1 MNNNYLIEK
10 YIQNSLSS
18 DEKLAFDE
26 LLKNDIDFK
35 KEVDF
40 HSNLKM
46 VVKHEDN
53 SNFKSFI
60 SDLESNTTQKVTRK
74 PFYKWFAAASIIF
87 VLGFSY
93 FFFPKQEVSTN
104 TLFAS
109 YFEPYRN
116 VVAPI
121 VRGDNQQDEKT
132 LAFIAYEKGEYKTA
146 VILFSKLYL
155 STKEPYY
162 LFYKANALLKLE
174 KAKEAIPLLLDH
186 LKTKDTLTQK
196 TNWYLALAYLK
207 IKDKMKAKELL
218 KKVIATNA
226 YHNKE
231 AKELLKK
238 ID

>member
-1 MNNNYLIEK
+1 MDNNYLIEK
-10 YIQNSLSS
+10 HIQNNLSS
-18 DEKLAFDE
+18 DEKLVFDD

-40 HSNLKM
+40 HSNLKKSI
-46 VVKHEDN
+46 KHDDATTFRN
-53 SNFKSFI
+53 FI
-60 SDLESNTTQKVTRK
+60 SDLENNANQKATRK
-74 PFYKWFAAASIIF
+74 PFYKWFAAASIIV
-87 VLGFSY
+87 VLGLSY
-93 FFFPKQEVSTN
+93 FLIPKQAVSTN

-116 VVAPI
+116 VVTPI
-121 VRGDNQQDEKT
+121 VRGENMQDEKT
-132 LAFIAYEKGEYKTA
+132 LAFIAYEKGEYQTA
-146 VILFSKLYL
+146 IILFSKLYS

-174 KAKEAIPLLLDH
+174 RAKEAIPLLLDH
-186 LKTKDTLTQK
+186 LKTNDTLTKK

-218 KKVIATNA
+218 KKVITTNA

>member
-1 MNNNYLIEK
+1 MDNNYLIEK

-18 DEKLAFDE
+18 DEKLVFEA
-26 LLKNDIDFK
+26 LLKNDADFK

-40 HSNLKM
+40 HSNLKNAI
-46 VVKHEDN
+46 KHED
-53 SNFKSFI
+53 SVNFRGFI
-60 SDLESNTTQKVTRK
+60 SNLENNTSQKVGQK
-74 PFYKWFAAASIIF
+74 PFYKWFAAASIIV
-87 VLGFSY
+87 VLGLSY
-93 FFFPKQEVSTN
+93 FLIPKKEVSTN

-121 VRGDNQQDEKT
+121 VRGDNMQDEKT

-146 VILFSKLYL
+146 VILFSKLYS

-207 IKDKMKAKELL
+207 IKDKQKAKILLKNVVDDNLYNYKKAKILL
-218 KKVIATNA
+218 KKL
-226 YHNKE
+226 H
-231 AKELLKK
+231 
-238 ID
+238 